1 MAQRFAQTMRALD
14 ADNVRRSAGLWALS
28 GVAIAC
34 WTAWMLFG
42 RVVVY
47 ETSGRARLE
56 VQQAPHHLAA
66 LSPSRVAASHLA
78 LGRTVEA
85 GEVLVLLESTSEALR
100 LKEEEAKLAVL
111 PRRIASLRK
120 EEEARRSEREE
131 DLEASRAAVAA
142 STHRLREADLATEF
156 ARENERRIARL
167 NAMGSAT
174 LVEAQRTATEAQKL
188 AAARDGLAAD
198 IKRIEREAS
207 MRAAQRNA
215 QIEAIENTIVQLQGE
230 IETTEATARRLR
242 EDIEKLSIRSP
253 IAGRI
258 GDVVPLHAGAYVAQG
273 QRLATVVPPGDLIA
287 VADFSPTTSLGRVR
301 AGQRARLRLDSYP
314 WSQYG
319 VVEAIVSSVASEIR
333 DGFVHAEFRITS
345 KPATGIVLQHGLPG
359 SVEVAVETLSPAA
372 LAVRAAG
379 FLLPHRP
386 APRAP
391 PRHDRRRA
399 PRPPLAGARD
409 GADLSD
415 GLRPGGAEDAA
426 RGL

>member
-1 MAQRFAQTMRALD
+1 MRALD

-34 WTAWMLFG
+34 WAAWMLFG

-85 GEVLVLLESTSEALR
+85 GEVLVVLESTSEALR

-131 DLEASRAAVAA
+131 DLEASRAAVVA

-319 VVEAIVSSVASEIR
+319 VVEATVSSVASEIR

-345 KPATGIVLQHGLPG
+345 TPATGIVLQHGLPG

-379 FLLPHRP
+379 FLLPTS
-386 APRAP
+386 ARA
-391 PRHDRRRA
+391 
-399 PRPPLAGARD
+399 AGSAT
-409 GADLSD
+409 
-415 GLRPGGAEDAA
+415 P
-426 RGL
+426 